1 MEDDEID
8 SLNSSFEIRPNTSFE
23 IRPQSQYEYREA
35 EENQLN
41 ANEENILNNK
51 PKSCA
56 SKRFKSKAVKALLYS
71 RFTKTNNGKYI
82 RREGENKVAIHP
94 PTPQRAKKI
103 KKVQSKKLVK

>member
-51 PKSCA
+51 PKLCP
-56 SKRFKSKAVKALLYS
+56 SKKFKSKAVKALLYS

-82 RREGENKVAIHP
+82 RQKGEKSRFITVG
-94 PTPQRAKKI
+94 QKI
-103 KKVQSKKLVK
+103 